1 MKLINK
7 SMLTAIITLST
18 ASVYY
23 AQQVQDTAS
32 KSKDI
37 EEVVLTGVADIA
49 KDRKTPVAVSTI
61 KAAQIAERLGNQ
73 ELPEILNTTP
83 SVYVTKGGGGF
94 GDASIRVRGFGN
106 SNIAVMI
113 NGIPVNDM
121 ENGAVYWSNW
131 AGLSDVTSAIQM
143 QRGLGSS
150 KLAIASVGGTMNYIT
165 RAADMKRQGNVT
177 VGLGNDGYLKTSFAY
192 NTGKSAKG
200 WSTSFLLGRTAGS
213 MYFEGSE
220 FEAYNYYFALGY
232 QPNEKHDFQFT
243 FTGAPQ
249 WHNQNFTNSIA
260 TFLDMGDGL
269 LDGKKAADPNRRYNS
284 NWGLLNGEEFS
295 TNTNYYSKP
304 IMSLNWDWKISEK
317 SKLST
322 VGYASFG
329 RGGGT
334 GFLGSINGKSIF
346 NVAKTADGQMRWD
359 DIVRWNQ
366 GAVIADFTNNAGTA
380 APANA
385 TPGIA
390 TRNNGIVR
398 RAHVNSH
405 NWYGI
410 LTNFQHKINENW
422 NFSAGF
428 DGRYYYGYHPGVI
441 TDFLGNREYRENQ
454 NLNQQPYYTVT
465 EAYKAK
471 PSANPFV
478 KAIKD
483 DSQIASRNYDGE
495 VLWYGVFGQVEY
507 SKDKISAFIQ
517 GSASNQGFQRIDNWV
532 VDGVTRQP
540 NAVTGEVVQRKTG
553 FKNIL
558 GYNAKGGVNYNID
571 EMHNVFANVGY
582 YSRQPFLT
590 AVYPNNQQVLNPNL
604 TNEKI
609 FSAELGYGFR
619 SSDFK
624 ANVNLYRTSWADRFQ
639 RRTGLTIDPDNN
651 PATNNSFLNAYAEV
665 NGITEV
671 HSGIEFEGF
680 YKVGKFLELEGAV
693 SIGDWK
699 YTKDATS
706 TAYDENNNPINLS
719 SGSNVSTLAL
729 DGVKVGDAAQFT
741 TSLVAIVKPIEGLR
755 IFANWR
761 YYDKLYAG
769 FNVNDFD
776 NSRNN
781 ATYTAPATEFGALE
795 LPDYHLFDLGASY
808 RFNIKGGQSFTIG
821 ANVYN
826 LFDTT
831 YISESTSNVHANQ
844 SRRNFTSD
852 AAYNSYVNAGQWN
865 GVSQQ
870 NTVYF
875 GFGRTWAANVTFT
888 F

>member
-1 MKLINK
+1 LKDEN
-7 SMLTAIITLST
+7 
-18 ASVYY
+18 
-23 AQQVQDTAS
+23 
-32 KSKDI
+32 SKDI
-37 EEVVLTGVADIA
+37 ETVVLTGVADIA

-61 KAAQIAERLGNQ
+61 KAAQIVERLGNQ

-113 NGIPVNDM
+113 NGMPVNDM

-165 RAADMKRQGNVT
+165 RSADMKRQGT
-177 VGLGNDGYLKTSFAY
+177 VNLGVGNDGYLKTSFAY

-200 WSTSFLLGRTAGS
+200 WSTSFLMGRTAGS

-220 FEAYNYYFALGY
+220 FESYNYYFALGF
-232 QPNEKHDFQFT
+232 QPNAKHDFQFT
-243 FTGAPQ
+243 MTGAPQ
-249 WHNQNFTNSIA
+249 WHNQNFTNTIQ
-260 TFLDMGDGL
+260 TYIKYGENGE
-269 LDGKKAADPNRRYNS
+269 PNRKYNS

-295 TNTNYYSKP
+295 TNTNFYSKP
-304 IMSLNWDWKISEK
+304 VMSLNWDWKISES

-366 GAVIADFTNNAGTA
+366 GAVVSDFTVGNTQN

-390 TRNNGIVR
+390 TRSNGIVR

-405 NWYGI
+405 NWYGV

-428 DGRYYYGYHPGVI
+428 DGRYYFGYHPGVI
-441 TDFLGNREYRENQ
+441 TDFLGNREYRENL
-454 NLNQQPYYTVT
+454 NLNQQPFYTVT
-465 EAYKAK
+465 GSQKAR
-471 PSANPFV
+471 PSANPFA

-483 DSQIASRNYDGE
+483 DSQIASRNYNGE
-495 VLWYGVFGQVEY
+495 VLWYGIFGQAEY
-507 SKDKISAFIQ
+507 SNDRISAFVQ

-532 VDGVTRQP
+532 VDGVTQQQGQT
-540 NAVTGEVVQRKTG
+540 VYKKTG

-558 GYNAKGGVNYNID
+558 GYNAKGGINFNID
-571 EMHNVFANVGY
+571 DNHNVFGNIGY

-590 AVYPNNQQVLNPNL
+590 AVYPNNQQVVNPNL

-619 SSDFK
+619 SRDFK

-639 RRTGLTIDPDNN
+639 RRTNLTITDASGVVFQD
-651 PATNNSFLNAYAEV
+651 AYAEV

-671 HSGIEFEGF
+671 HSGIEFEAF
-680 YKVGKFLELEGAV
+680 YKLGQILELEGAV
-693 SIGDWK
+693 SLGNWVYEGD
-699 YTKDATS
+699 AS
-706 TAYDENNNPINLS
+706 SISYDQNNNPINIAA
-719 SGSNVSTLAL
+719 GSNVSTLAL
-729 DGVKVGDAAQFT
+729 DKAKVGDAAQFT
-741 TSLVAIVKPIEGLR
+741 TSLMAIVKPVKGVR
-755 IFANWR
+755 FYANWR
-761 YYDKLYAG
+761 YFDKLYAG

-781 ATYTAPATEFGALE
+781 ATYTAPATEFGSLE
-795 LPDYHLFDLGASY
+795 LPDYHLFDIGASY
-808 RFNIKGGQSFTIG
+808 KFNLKSGQSFSIG

-831 YISESTSNVHANQ
+831 YISESTSNIHGNQ
-844 SRRNFTSD
+844 TRRNFTSD
-852 AAYNSYVNAGQWN
+852 SAYNSYVAAGN
-865 GVSQQ
+865 YEGISQQ
-870 NTVYF
+870 NQVYF
-875 GFGRTWAANVTFT
+875 GFGRTWAANITFN